1 MRALKDVDL
10 KGKKVVVRVGF
21 DLPVEDGII
30 IDDTRLQASL
40 PTLDYIL
47 KQDPKAVVLINHFG
61 RPDGRR
67 VEELSNKLIAKKLKE
82 VSRIDITMI
91 NDLQELKRL
100 MSSSK
105 RISGKL
111 FLFENI
117 RFWYQEETNGEVLA
131 KSIGTLF
138 DIYVN
143 DAFSVSHRAH
153 ASFIGIPK
161 FTSEKCMG
169 LLFEKEFTNL
179 SKVKDNP
186 QHPAVMVIGGAKIA
200 TKLPVIKNMAKTYDH
215 VLVGGLI
222 ANEAIDEK
230 MSLGEKVIL
239 PVDYSPNAKA
249 KLRID
254 IGPKTIENFTKYIK
268 EAKTIVWNGPMGKYE
283 IEESAEGTKKIQ
295 EAITENKEAIQ
306 VVGGGE
312 TLDAIK
318 QFGSFDDFD
327 YVSMSGGAMLK
338 FLAGKELPGIT
349 ALE

>member
-1 MRALKDVDL
+1 MRSLKDVDL

-21 DLPVEDGII
+21 DLPVENGVI
-30 IDDTRLQASL
+30 IDDTRLRASL

-47 KQDPKAVVLINHFG
+47 KQDPEAVVLINHFG

-67 VEELSNKLIAKKLKE
+67 VEDLSNKIIAKKLKE
-82 VSRIDITMI
+82 VSGTDVVMI
-91 NDLQELKRL
+91 NNLQELKRL
-100 MSSSK
+100 ISSK
-105 RISGKL
+105 HTSGAF
-111 FLFENI
+111 FLLENI
-117 RFWYQEETNGEVLA
+117 RFWYQEEANEEKFA
-131 KSIGTLF
+131 NSIGTLF
-138 DIYVN
+138 DVYIN

-153 ASFIGIPK
+153 ASFVGIPK

-179 SKVKDNP
+179 SRVKDDP
-186 QHPAVMVIGGAKIA
+186 RHPAVMAIGGAKIA
-200 TKLPVIKNMAKTYDH
+200 TKLPVIENMIKIYDH
-215 VLVGGLI
+215 ILVGGLI
-222 ANEAIDEK
+222 ANEIIDEK
-230 MSLGEKVIL
+230 ISLGEKVIL

-254 IGPKTIENFTKYIK
+254 IGPKTVENFIKYIK
-268 EAKTIVWNGPMGKYE
+268 EAETIIWNGPMGKYE
-283 IEESAEGTKKIQ
+283 IEESAMGTKKIQ